1 MGTTLTTMTAQEW
14 HEGRFAEAQAYRR
27 NLADGGTNNA
37 PRRHRQPNR
46 FWALVKD
53 LASAQL

>member
-1 MGTTLTTMTAQEW
+1 MNAILTTMTAQRR
-14 HEGRFAEAQAYRR
+14 HEGRLAESRAYVR
-27 NLADGGTNNA
+27 NLADGGTHDSR
-37 PRRHRQPNR
+37 PQRQGNR